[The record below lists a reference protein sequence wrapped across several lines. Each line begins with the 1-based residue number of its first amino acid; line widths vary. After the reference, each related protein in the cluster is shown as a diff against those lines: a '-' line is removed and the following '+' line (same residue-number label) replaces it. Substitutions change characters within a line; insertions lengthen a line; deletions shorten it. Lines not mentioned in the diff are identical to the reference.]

1 MGNLELK
8 LKTMY
13 KIKTGTPKGSKIHIL
28 KPRRV
33 IDLDSASKADLKH
46 LFEVIKHPYI
56 DKV

>member
-1 MGNLELK
+1 
-8 LKTMY
+8 MY